1 MQNYKFI
8 SSFFILLQFINKKRM
23 LKKIIIILIISCQ
36 VLVSIAQEKIKNV
49 ILMIPDGCS
58 ISLVSLS
65 RYYEQ
70 WRTGNLEYAFA
81 MDPNLCGLV
90 RSTCSNAPIGDSAP
104 TGSCYLTGQP
114 AQSGNISIYP
124 VKTDHDLYPI
134 DSSLA
139 YQPLATLLE
148 SAKSEHKSTGIVVTC
163 QFSHATPASCA
174 SHYYDRDAEEILAK
188 QMVYNNIDVVLGG
201 GQKYIAP
208 YVDYLKSQ
216 GYEILFDKNQFL
228 KSNSNK
234 YWGVFDNKG
243 LPFFMDQDTTQI
255 PSLAQMTQKAISTL
269 SQNENGFF
277 LLVEGSQVDW
287 ALHNQDAKAAI
298 IEFLEFNKAVEVA
311 IQFAMIDQNT
321 LVIIVPDHGTSGIA
335 MGNKNSTIGYSKK
348 SLAQFFEPLQIQTK
362 SLNIDPIL
370 RKKLKK
376 TSLIG
381 FTTWGHT
388 GEDLFLAVY
397 HPKKDIPLGHIKNY
411 EVHQYITQQW
421 GWDQKL
427 QTLTKEYYTPHYQL
441 YPNLKGEI
449 NDKDK
454 VSPTLTYEIDGKIIT
469 YYGNTNYAIVDG
481 KKVVFE
487 SIIIYIDKNKTFY
500 LPFKKIM

>member
-1 MQNYKFI
+1 
-8 SSFFILLQFINKKRM
+8 M

-36 VLVSIAQEKIKNV
+36 FFVSFGQEKVKNV
-49 ILMIPDGCS
+49 ILMIPDGTS

-70 WRTGNLEYAFA
+70 WRTGHFEYNLAI
-81 MDPNLCGLV
+81 DPYICGLV

-104 TGSCYLTGQP
+104 TGSSFLTGQP

-124 VKTDHDLYPI
+124 VKTEHDLYKI
-134 DSSLA
+134 DPTQA

-148 SAKSEHKSTGIVVTC
+148 GAKSVGKSTGIVVTC

-174 SHYYDRDAEEILAK
+174 SHYYNRNAEEILAK

-201 GQKYIAP
+201 GQKYLEP
-208 YVDYLKSQ
+208 HVDYLKSQ
-216 GYEILFDKNQFL
+216 GYEIFFDKNQFL

-234 YWGVFDNKG
+234 YWGVFDKKG
-243 LPFFMDQDTTQI
+243 LPYYIDQDTNKI
-255 PSLAQMTQKAISTL
+255 PSLAEMTHKAISTL

-277 LLVEGSQVDW
+277 LMVEGSQVDW
-287 ALHNQDAKAAI
+287 ALHNQDAKTAI

-311 IQFAMIDQNT
+311 IQFAMIDKNT

-335 MGNKNSTIGYSKK
+335 MGNKNSNIGYSKK
-348 SLAQFFEPLQIQTK
+348 TLNQFFEPLQIQTK
-362 SLNIDPIL
+362 SLEIDPLL

-397 HPKKDIPLGHIKNY
+397 HPSNEIPRGHLQNY
-411 EVHQYITQQW
+411 EVHQYIAEQMGW
-421 GWDQKL
+421 GQKL
-427 QTLTKEYYTPHYQL
+427 DEKTKEYYVSHYQL
-441 YPNLKGEI
+441 YPNNKGII
-449 NDKDK
+449 NDNDK
-454 VSPTLTYEIDGKIIT
+454 VSPTLTFEIDGKRII

-481 KKVVFE
+481 EKVVFE
-487 SIIIYIDKNKTFY
+487 SIIVYIDKNKTFY
-500 LPFKKIM
+500 LPNKKIM